1 MQIKSMLVI
10 LLLSSLIFLISSCAT
25 LFSPSKP
32 IVGLKNCPPTG
43 YVLVKEDALTDLL
56 ESCLRTK
63 SELNECLE
71 REREIGR

>member
-1 MQIKSMLVI
+1 MQIKRMLVI

-25 LFSPSKP
+25 TKP
-32 IVGLKNCPPTG
+32 IVNLKNCPPTG

>member
-1 MQIKSMLVI
+1 MQIKRMLVI
-10 LLLSSLIFLISSCAT
+10 LLLSSLIFLISSCAIT
-25 LFSPSKP
+25 KP
-32 IVGLKNCPPTG
+32 TVKLKNCPPTG
-43 YVLVKEDALTDLL
+43 YVLVRENALTDLL

>member
-1 MQIKSMLVI
+1 MQIKRMLVI

-25 LFSPSKP
+25 TESTVK
-32 IVGLKNCPPTG
+32 LKNCSPTG
-43 YVLVKEDALTDLL
+43 YVLVREDALTDLL
-56 ESCLRTK
+56 ESCSRTK

>member
-1 MQIKSMLVI
+1 MQIKRMLVI

-25 LFSPSKP
+25 TESTVK
-32 IVGLKNCPPTG
+32 LKNCPPTG
-43 YVLVKEDALTDLL
+43 YVLVRENALTDLL